1 MLIYMN
7 TMIIVALSFLELK
20 ANKITMYCDVYLL
33 LTRMKLVF
41 LTKNHNVL

>member
-20 ANKITMYCDVYLL
+20 ANKITIHCD
-33 LTRMKLVF
+33 F
-41 LTKNHNVL
+41 ICF